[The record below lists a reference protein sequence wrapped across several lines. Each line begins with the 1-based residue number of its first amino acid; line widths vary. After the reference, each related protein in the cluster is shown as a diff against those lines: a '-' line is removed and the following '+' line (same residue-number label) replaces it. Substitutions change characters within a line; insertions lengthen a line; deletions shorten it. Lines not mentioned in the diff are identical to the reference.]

1 MERTI
6 NAVDLIKTIANKL
19 RDKKLK
25 NISSVEKEIAALGE
39 YLGTDLM
46 QTVIFVAIFDRTSSG
61 SIRTFVQK
69 VKESPHPALQRSGC
83 HLRQAYGAN
92 IQQRR

>member
-25 NISSVEKEIAALGE
+25 NISSVEKEIATLGE

-46 QTVIFVAIFDRTSSG
+46 QTVIFVAILT
-61 SIRTFVQK
+61 
-69 VKESPHPALQRSGC
+69 E
-83 HLRQAYGAN
+83 RQAAQVATLMTYPA
-92 IQQRR
+92 ISSVRLWIL